1 MKLHLP
7 SKHIITP
14 AGRRELSVPA
24 PRNRDFSRRGFLGA
38 SMTLAAGVLAAKAG
52 DRSTSDPGPG
62 NSGLDAQNPDSTWPP
77 STDSKSLVP
86 TFKYPFSLANKR
98 VYEGGWSREVTVREL
113 PVSKSMAGV
122 NMRLTAGGVRELHWH
137 TAGEWAIILFGAARI
152 TAIDADGKSFVA
164 DVKKNDLWY
173 FPSGIPHSI
182 QGLEPD
188 GTEFMLV
195 FDDGN
200 FSEAETVLL
209 SDSMS
214 HLPREVLSKNF
225 GVAEQALKNLP
236 NQELF
241 IFQAEV
247 PGPLESDQQTAAGA
261 LGASPQNF
269 AFRTMEM
276 PPTKRTKGGEVR
288 IVDSSKFNVSKTVA
302 MAMVTVRP
310 GGLRE
315 LHWHPNADEWQ
326 YYISGKGRMTVVSTG
341 NRARTMDF
349 QAGDVGYVQ
358 KTLLHYIENT
368 GDTDLVF
375 LEMFKS
381 SYYQDLSLSEWLAH
395 TPSELVMAHLRIDK
409 ATFDAIPRD
418 EAVVMPG

>member
-14 AGRRELSVPA
+14 AGRRELSAPA

-38 SMTLAAGVLAAKAG
+38 SMTLAAGVLAAKAS

-62 NSGLDAQNPDSTWPP
+62 NQGLDAQNPDSMWPP
-77 STDSKSLVP
+77 GTDSKSLVP

-137 TAGEWAIILFGAARI
+137 TAREWAIMLYGTARI
-152 TAIDADGKSFVA
+152 TAIDAAGKSFVA

-188 GTEFMLV
+188 GAEFMLV
-195 FDDGN
+195 FDDGD

-209 SDSMS
+209 SDSMA
-214 HLPREVLSKNF
+214 HIPREVLSKNF
-225 GVAEQALKNLP
+225 GVAEKAFAGLP
-236 NQELF
+236 GTELF
-241 IFQAEV
+241 IFQTEV
-247 PGPLESDQQTAAGA
+247 PGPLATDQKVAAGS
-261 LGASPQNF
+261 LGASSQDF

-276 PPTKRTKGGEVR
+276 PPTKRTK
-288 IVDSSKFNVSKTVA
+288 
-302 MAMVTVRP
+302 
-310 GGLRE
+310 
-315 LHWHPNADEWQ
+315 
-326 YYISGKGRMTVVSTG
+326 
-341 NRARTMDF
+341 
-349 QAGDVGYVQ
+349 
-358 KTLLHYIENT
+358 
-368 GDTDLVF
+368 
-375 LEMFKS
+375 
-381 SYYQDLSLSEWLAH
+381 
-395 TPSELVMAHLRIDK
+395 
-409 ATFDAIPRD
+409 
-418 EAVVMPG
+418 